1 MFKRLRLTTRLLQT
15 RQFTHVTSIPLLK
28 RLQNV
33 KSDSILKNEEHT
45 DSDDESYLET
55 EAITEKV
62 AITFLVT

>member
-28 RLQNV
+28 RLQNA
-33 KSDSILKNEEHT
+33 KSDSIQKNGEQT